1 MLEQYVQKNG
11 KILRRGYT
19 TGTCAAAAAKAATAM
34 LFSGR
39 KINEV
44 EVTLPIGEKIVLKI
58 VDARLDKNYAQS
70 CVVKDAGDDPDV
82 THGAKICARVRKT
95 KCGVVIRGGEGVG
108 AVTKRGLQIPVG
120 EAAINPVPRKM
131 ILREAGKVLPCGN
144 GAEIT
149 IFVPAGEELA
159 KKTLNEKLGILG
171 GISIIG
177 TTGIV
182 EPRSEEA
189 FRASLVPQIDVAL
202 ANGHDEIILTPGRI
216 GESNAAAK
224 GIPEDAIVQM
234 GNFAGFMLEECAKR
248 DVKKILLFGHVSKLA
263 KIAAGFFNT
272 HSKFGDAKPEI
283 AASASLFGA
292 DEESLL
298 KANTTEEAVEIL
310 REKNLMQVFDLIAQK
325 ASERAAE
332 HVNGKIEIGTILVS
346 LKSGVVGKDKNA
358 RASKWAKFLL

>member
-1 MLEQYVQKNG
+1 M
-11 KILRRGYT
+11 LRRGYT
-19 TGTCAAAAAKAATAM
+19 TGTCAAAAAKAATIM

-39 KINEV
+39 KISEA
-44 EVTLPIGEKIVLKI
+44 EVTLPMGEKIALKI
-58 VDARLDKNYAQS
+58 TDAEINKNYAQC

-82 THGAKICARVRKT
+82 TNGAKICARVRKI
-95 KCGVVIRGGEGVG
+95 KCGVAIRGGEGVG
-108 AVTKRGLQIPVG
+108 VVTKRGLQIPVG

-131 ILREAGKVLPCGN
+131 ILQAVSEAAGKDRGI
-144 GAEIT
+144 EIR
-149 IFVPAGEELA
+149 IFVPKGKELA
-159 KKTLNEKLGILG
+159 KRTLNEKLGIVG

-202 ANGHDEIILTPGRI
+202 ANGYDELILTPGRI
-216 GESNAAAK
+216 GERSAIAR

-248 DVKKILLFGHVSKLA
+248 SVKKVLLFGSAGKLA
-263 KIAAGFFNT
+263 KIASGIFNT
-272 HSKFGDAKPEI
+272 HSKFGDARQEI
-283 AASASLFGA
+283 AVCASLLA
-292 DEESLL
+292 DEKIAKKLL
-298 KANTTEEAVEIL
+298 EANTTEEAIEIL

-332 HVNGKIEIGTILVS
+332 HVNGKMQIGVILVS
-346 LKSGVVGKDKNA
+346 LKGEIIGRDKNA
-358 RASKWAKFLL
+358 RASKWAEFLL